1 MYQRLEKEIPST
13 SLPDGATI
21 QAIFDK
27 IKEAGYEK
35 VLAVTI
41 SSGLSGTYNVVR
53 LLGEQTEGLDVFV
66 LDTKEHWYRGWHSGD
81 TSSKLIET
89 GLGWQE
95 LQQKLTEEVANAKVF
110 LM

>member
-66 LDTKEHWYRGWHSGD
+66 LDTKNIGIGAGIQAIRAAE
-81 TSSKLIET
+81 LIET
-89 GLGWQE
+89 ALGWQNYN
-95 LQQKLTEEVANAKVF
+95 KN
-110 LM
+110 

>member
-1 MYQRLEKEIPST
+1 M
-13 SLPDGATI
+13 
-21 QAIFDK
+21 
-27 IKEAGYEK
+27 
-35 VLAVTI
+35 TI

-66 LDTKEHWYRGWHSGD
+66 LDTKNIGIGAGIQAIRAAE
-81 TSSKLIET
+81 LIET
-89 GLGWQE
+89 GLGWQA

>member
-1 MYQRLEKEIPST
+1 MVQQSSY
-13 SLPDGATI
+13 
-21 QAIFDK
+21 FDK

-66 LDTKEHWYRGWHSGD
+66 LDTKNIGIGAGIQAIRAA
-81 TSSKLIET
+81 KLVK
-89 GLGWQE
+89 QD
-95 LQQKLTEEVANAKVF
+95 
-110 LM
+110 

>member
-1 MYQRLEKEIPST
+1 MAQQSKLY
-13 SLPDGATI
+13 
-21 QAIFDK
+21 FDK

-66 LDTKEHWYRGWHSGD
+66 LDTKNIGIGGIQAIRARE
-81 TSSKLIET
+81 LIET

-95 LQQKLTEEVANAKVF
+95 LKQN
-110 LM
+110 

>member
-1 MYQRLEKEIPST
+1 MAQQSKLFLTKLKKRVTK
-13 SLPDGATI
+13 
-21 QAIFDK
+21 
-27 IKEAGYEK
+27 K

-66 LDTKEHWYRGWHSGD
+66 LDTKNIGIGAAFRRYEQAE
-81 TSSKLIET
+81 LIET

>member
-1 MYQRLEKEIPST
+1 M
-13 SLPDGATI
+13 
-21 QAIFDK
+21 
-27 IKEAGYEK
+27 
-35 VLAVTI
+35 TI

-66 LDTKEHWYRGWHSGD
+66 LDTKNIGIGAGIQAIRAAE
-81 TSSKLIET
+81 LIET
-89 GLGWQE
+89 ALGWQE

>member
-1 MYQRLEKEIPST
+1 LSKIAWIVAPSGNEEVDITPEEVYQRLEKEIPST

-41 SSGLSGTYNVVR
+41 SSGNEV
-53 LLGEQTEGLDVFV
+53 LGISF
-66 LDTKEHWYRGWHSGD
+66 
-81 TSSKLIET
+81 SKR
-89 GLGWQE
+89 
-95 LQQKLTEEVANAKVF
+95 
-110 LM
+110 